1 MAAALAERSGDRIL
15 RGMVAGPRAGHA
27 ALPSV
32 FEWFDAGH
40 PDPNEASRAA
50 GRRALALA
58 RSTDASSTMVVLL
71 SGGASAMLV
80 AMAPGVTAGD
90 ARLTA
95 KLLMEAGVAIDGL
108 NCVRKHLSSIK
119 GGRLGAAAGR
129 SLTLAISDVHAPV
142 ADDPSVIG
150 SGPTVPDPTTY
161 EEALAVVNWARERRR
176 GATPDFPAPVLQH
189 LAEGARG
196 LHGETIKP
204 GDPRLAGAVFAIV
217 GNRLTAIEGAGRAAE
232 GLGYAVE
239 VLPDV
244 TSGEARIAGQAFF
257 ERARERA
264 QRTPGPLCVI
274 AAGETTVTVRGRGR
288 GGRNQE
294 FALAAARGMATLE
307 RPALLASAG
316 TDGIDGPTDAA
327 GAVVD
332 PSTLSRA
339 REAGWSAERSL
350 EQNDAYSFFAAIG
363 DLIMMGPT
371 GTNVGDLQVFLT
383 GG

>member
-1 MAAALAERSGDRIL
+1 M
-15 RGMVAGPRAGHA
+15 
-27 ALPSV
+27 
-32 FEWFDAGH
+32 FEWFEAGH

-58 RSTDASSTMVVLL
+58 RSTDASSVLVVLL

-95 KLLMEAGVAIDGL
+95 KLLMDAGVAIDGL

-161 EEALAVVNWARERRR
+161 DEALDVVSLARVRRGA
-176 GATPDFPAPVLQH
+176 GATPDFPAAVVQH

-196 LHGETIKP
+196 LHEETIKP
-204 GDPRLAGAVFAIV
+204 GDPRLSDAVFAIV
-217 GNRLTAIEGAGRAAE
+217 GNRLTAIEGARRTAE
-232 GLGYAVE
+232 DLGYSVD
-239 VLPDV
+239 VLPEV
-244 TSGEARIAGQAFF
+244 TSGEARVAGRAFF
-257 ERARERA
+257 EEARARA
-264 QRTPGPLCVI
+264 ARTREPLCVI
-274 AAGETTVTVRGRGR
+274 AAGETTVTVRGGGR

-294 FALAAARGMATLE
+294 FALAAASGMATLE
-307 RPALLASAG
+307 RPAILASAG

-327 GAVVD
+327 GALVD

-339 REAGWSAERSL
+339 REAVWSAERAL
-350 EQNDAYSFFAAIG
+350 EQNDAYTFFAGIG
-363 DLIMMGPT
+363 DLLVLGPT

>member
-1 MAAALAERSGDRIL
+1 
-15 RGMVAGPRAGHA
+15 MVAGPRAGHV
-27 ALPSV
+27 ALPGI

-58 RSTDASSTMVVLL
+58 RSSEADATLLVLL

-80 AMAPGVTAGD
+80 AMAPGVTAED
-90 ARLTA
+90 ARVTA
-95 KLLMEAGVAIDGL
+95 KLLMDAGMAIDAL

-119 GGRLGAAAGR
+119 GGRLGAAAPR

-161 EEALAVVNWARERRR
+161 EGALEIVNSARARRGP
-176 GATPDFPAPVLQH
+176 GATPDFPPGVIQH
-189 LAEGARG
+189 LTEGARG
-196 LHGETIKP
+196 LHEETIKP
-204 GDPRLAGAVFAIV
+204 GDPRLSHAVFAIV
-217 GNRLTAIEGAGRAAE
+217 GNRSTAIEGARSAAE
-232 GLGYAVE
+232 SLGYSVE
-239 VLPDV
+239 VFPEA
-244 TSGEARIAGQAFF
+244 TTGEARSAGAAFLQ
-257 ERARERA
+257 RARERA
-264 QRTPGPLCVI
+264 RRVPGPLCVI
-274 AAGETTVTVRGRGR
+274 AAGETTVTVKGSGR

-294 FALAAARGMATLE
+294 FALGAASGMAELE

-327 GAVVD
+327 GAIVD
-332 PSTLSRA
+332 PTTLSRA
-339 REAGWSAERSL
+339 REAGRSAERSL
-350 EQNDAYSFFAAIG
+350 AQNDAYPFFSALG
-363 DLIMMGPT
+363 DLILLGPT